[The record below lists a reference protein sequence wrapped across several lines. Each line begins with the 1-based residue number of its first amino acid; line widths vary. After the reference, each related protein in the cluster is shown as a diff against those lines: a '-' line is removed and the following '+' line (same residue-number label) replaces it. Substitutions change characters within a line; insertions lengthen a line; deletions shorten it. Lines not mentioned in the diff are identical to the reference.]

1 MSNPFPNISDAS
13 YLAVQEA
20 SRQGT
25 PSLHSNNSR
34 LHMGSHSRL
43 DTIIASELASQSN
56 SSHSKPAEQESANRL
71 PEGAAARW
79 QNIIRRVSALP
90 GLLQPDEPEQTNE
103 DPFPPALSNENIN
116 PEPTL
121 QDMQQYQ
128 GLMANEENLPSME
141 ECYQVSGTEKAET
154 QPNYFTNPFESDN
167 EYQPGTTTPAFVH
180 PSVQLPAQSNDSSV
194 FVNDKYHASLPVDVI
209 NDDLPSHKPEELE
222 EKHTVDL
229 HQYDGNGPMPPLRKT
244 NSELQ
249 GECMATKLI
258 YRYVMLHFDLMLIL
272 SGNIANRARANWG
285 KTFDK
290 VKLVNNI
297 NAISKQTK
305 NRLVA
310 PSYPVVPFYP
320 PAFSV
325 PYIAMSR
332 DENERKPVSIILF

>member
-34 LHMGSHSRL
+34 LHIGSHSRL

-56 SSHSKPAEQESANRL
+56 STHSKPTEQESANRL

-79 QNIIRRVSALP
+79 QNIMRRVSALP
-90 GLLQPDEPEQTNE
+90 GLLQPDEPEQTSE
-103 DPFPPALSNENIN
+103 DPFPPVLSNEN

-121 QDMQQYQ
+121 QDMHQYQ

-167 EYQPGTTTPAFVH
+167 EYQPGTTTPVFVH
-180 PSVQLPAQSNDSSV
+180 PSVHLPAQSNDSSV
-194 FVNDKYHASLPVDVI
+194 FVNDKYHDPLSVDVI

-222 EKHTVDL
+222 KKHTVDL
-229 HQYDGNGPMPPLRKT
+229 HRYDGDGPMPPLRKT
-244 NSELQ
+244 NSEVQ

-258 YRYVMLHFDLMLIL
+258 YI
-272 SGNIANRARANWG
+272 
-285 KTFDK
+285 
-290 VKLVNNI
+290 
-297 NAISKQTK
+297 
-305 NRLVA
+305 
-310 PSYPVVPFYP
+310 
-320 PAFSV
+320 
-325 PYIAMSR
+325 YICHAAS
-332 DENERKPVSIILF
+332 